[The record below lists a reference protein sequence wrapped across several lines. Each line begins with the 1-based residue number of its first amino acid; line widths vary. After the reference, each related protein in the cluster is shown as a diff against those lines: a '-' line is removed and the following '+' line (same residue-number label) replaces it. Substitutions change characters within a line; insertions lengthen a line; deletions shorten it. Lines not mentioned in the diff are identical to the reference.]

1 MIYYK
6 QIDIDNLEVI
16 QTKTLDYIHF
26 YHIHGSTGFVPINF
40 DSFNEYCPEIL
51 TAFDR
56 YNIKPIK
63 YVAVVARANNH
74 IGLHVDATDENC
86 RINIPILNC
95 EGAKTQFFA
104 GGLFERNYNRF
115 GTPYNELVGDV
126 KNIVKADEVELTKA
140 TVIRVLVPH
149 LVKVN
154 SVKIPRIA
162 LSIKFDVDPEFLLNI

>member
-6 QIDIDNLEVI
+6 EIDIDNLEVI
-16 QTKTLDYIHF
+16 QAKTLDYLHLQ
-26 YHIHGSTGFVPINF
+26 HIYDSNGFIPMNS
-40 DSFNEYCPEIL
+40 DSFIGHCPEIL

-63 YVAVVARANNH
+63 YVAVIARENH
-74 IGLHVDATDENC
+74 HVGLHIDATDEKC

-95 EGAKTQFFA
+95 EGARTQFFT
-104 GGLFERNYNRF
+104 GGLFERRYTRL
-115 GTPYNELVGDV
+115 GTPYNALIGDEE
-126 KNIVKADEVELTKA
+126 NLIQADEVELTKA

-154 SVKIPRIA
+154 SEKIPRIA
-162 LSIKFDVDPEFLLNI
+162 LTLKFDVDPEFLLNI